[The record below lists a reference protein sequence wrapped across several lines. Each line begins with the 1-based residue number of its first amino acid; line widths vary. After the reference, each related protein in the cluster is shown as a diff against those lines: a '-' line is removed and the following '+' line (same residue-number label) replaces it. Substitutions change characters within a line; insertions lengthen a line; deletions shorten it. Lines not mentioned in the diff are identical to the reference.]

1 MLTKWK
7 WREKKDRDKWI
18 RIEILQQS
26 DEIYQKGETKLNKTE
41 TNDKGRQIR
50 YEARQG
56 DEAQQNGDK
65 LDKKKQEVK
74 IDKK

>member
-1 MLTKWK
+1 M
-7 WREKKDRDKWI
+7 
-18 RIEILQQS
+18 QQI
-26 DEIYQKGETKLNKTE
+26 DEIYQKRETKLNKTE

-65 LDKKKQEVK
+65 LDKKKTRGKDRQK
-74 IDKK
+74 IDEARRKNEAPQN

>member
-1 MLTKWK
+1 M
-7 WREKKDRDKWI
+7 
-18 RIEILQQS
+18 QQI
-26 DEIYQKGETKLNKTE
+26 DEIYQKRETKLNKTE
-41 TNDKGRQIR
+41 TNDKRRQIR

>member
-1 MLTKWK
+1 M
-7 WREKKDRDKWI
+7 
-18 RIEILQQS
+18 QQI
-26 DEIYQKGETKLNKTE
+26 DEIYQKRETKLNKTE

-65 LDKKKQEVK
+65 LDKKKNK
-74 IDKK
+74 R

>member
-1 MLTKWK
+1 M
-7 WREKKDRDKWI
+7 
-18 RIEILQQS
+18 QQI
-26 DEIYQKGETKLNKTE
+26 DEIYQKRETKLKTE

-74 IDKK
+74 IAKK

>member
-7 WREKKDRDKWI
+7 WRGKKDRDKWI

-26 DEIYQKGETKLNKTE
+26 DEIYQKRETKLNKTE
-41 TNDKGRQIR
+41 TNDKGRQ
-50 YEARQG
+50 G
-56 DEAQQNGDK
+56 TK
-65 LDKKKQEVK
+65 LDKVTKLNKTETSSTKKKQEVK